1 MTNTQ
6 DTDSTNSENKDNNDT
21 LIHMIFISSVIGVVL
36 IFVCVLNLLVHNNK
50 TLILL
55 KVV

>member
-6 DTDSTNSENKDNNDT
+6 DTDSTNCENNDT
-21 LIHMIFISSVIGVVL
+21 LIHMILISSVIGVVL

-50 TLILL
+50 TLI
-55 KVV
+55 